1 MGTHRFARIMMI
13 AFLLTTGFGLFAI
26 KAPPAG
32 ATAEVCQL
40 AAGGLIVC
48 VEVRGK
54 GGYVREVWG
63 KVVGPGSKLKN
74 PILIC
79 NYATKVRISSKG
91 NQHYRTYENRA
102 PKEQCG
108 LIGGAYNIVPINETF
123 PNGSYVC
130 TTFFVDVNV
139 QKGSEKCIKLT

>member
-1 MGTHRFARIMMI
+1 MGTRRFTRIMML
-13 AFLLTTGFGLFAI
+13 ALLLTTGFGLSAI

-32 ATAEVCQL
+32 ATAEVCQV
-40 AAGGLIVC
+40 AGLGMTVC

-63 KVVGPGSKLKN
+63 KVAATGPKLTN
-74 PILIC
+74 PNVIC
-79 NYATKVRISSKG
+79 NYSTKVRISGNG

-102 PKEQCG
+102 PKAQCG
-108 LIGGAYNIVPINETF
+108 FYGGAYNIVPINATF
-123 PNGSYVC
+123 PKGFYVC
-130 TTFFVDVNV
+130 TTFFIEDV